1 MSKPTETTPA
11 DFLKDRTT
19 KFRLRMS
26 FLVGYYEDQF
36 YLEQEHQREIDVWFL
51 LRFPED
57 ETQAPWL
64 DYQIEECGST
74 FAHIR
79 PYFRAPGVDEF
90 CPRSRRLPAEGLRE
104 VFAWLDEVNLWEWQP
119 LDSLRRS
126 ANGMPSAVCASRDPL
141 AEAFYDLDPTL
152 LGGLTSESQVSWHLE
167 VSHGGRSFSQGFAV
181 QGAPAPTA
189 YAFEE
194 GAWSFPTCPQ
204 VPILPNH
211 LLFLT
216 NDPII
221 IGLAKHLLRL
231 LPEKKPRK
239 QVAEFDDGRGS
250 RYELDF
256 DRMVARKAAKNF
268 GLGLGPW
275 GFLPAKTQEVPMTEY
290 DRMRFWSI
298 LFDFKTTPQGF
309 RPAGSFDAITDREP
323 ILGEK
328 GRRWSGKI
336 CDGKNKWIF
345 PLRRTTDIE
354 DALFSRFCSAFESP
368 FAQGKANNIPGALPR
383 VNLPISRYVRGGIT
397 PSPLLVEHSL
407 SGDNLPLYN
416 DSPEER
422 LRRRVEKAEA
432 AAGSHVSD
440 DVVAA
445 AFMGHVPS
453 MLRLGWIWRDEAAR
467 LGSHE
472 AMVSVANHLYG
483 ISPDEPSSKLVWEG
497 NRVRRCG
504 EVVAAGLAS
513 DADGLG
519 RKYYETA
526 YKAGYRPAA
535 LGLGFLHEYG
545 IGVPRD
551 EAKAV
556 AYYKEYLGDLGDLID
571 ESQVF
576 ACAGLCS
583 LYRDAAVIRN
593 DSERDWLA
601 ALLEVYCDKK
611 AAQKARWKYD
621 QAGDEMA
628 RKDKE
633 YADALSRWDKLKE
646 KRRKQASG

>member
-1 MSKPTETTPA
+1 MT
-11 DFLKDRTT
+11 
-19 KFRLRMS
+19 
-26 FLVGYYEDQF
+26 FLVGWYEDQF
-36 YLEQEHQREIDVWFL
+36 YIEQEGQREIDVLFL

-64 DYQIEECGST
+64 DYQIEECGS
-74 FAHIR
+74 ALAQIR

-119 LDSLRRS
+119 LDSLQVS
-126 ANGMPSAVCASRDPL
+126 ANGTPAAVSASRSPL

-152 LGGLTSESQVSWHLE
+152 CENMTSESQVGWHLK
-167 VSHGGRSFSQGFAV
+167 VSRGGRSFSQGFAV

-221 IGLAKHLLRL
+221 IGLAKRLLRL
-231 LPEKKPRK
+231 LPKKKPRK
-239 QVAEFDDGRGS
+239 QVAEFDDGRGV

-256 DRMVARKAAKNF
+256 DRMVARKVAKNY
-268 GLGLGPW
+268 GWRLGSW
-275 GFLPAKTQEVPMTEY
+275 GFLPAKTEEVAMTEY
-290 DRMRFWSI
+290 ARMRFWSV

-309 RPAGSFDAITDREP
+309 RPAGLFDTISDREP
-323 ILGEK
+323 NLGEK

-345 PLRRTTDIE
+345 PLQRTADI
-354 DALFSRFCSAFESP
+354 DDTLFGRFCCAFESP
-368 FAQGKANNIPGALPR
+368 FAQGKANNIFGPLPH
-383 VNLPISRYVRGGIT
+383 VDLPVSRHVPGGIA
-397 PSPLLVEHSL
+397 PSPLPVEHSL
-407 SGDNLPLYN
+407 PGDDFPLYT
-416 DSPEER
+416 DTPEER
-422 LRRRVEKAEA
+422 LRLRVEKAE
-432 AAGSHVSD
+432 GRTYVTDNVH
-440 DVVAA
+440 AA

-453 MLRLGWIWRDEAAR
+453 MLRLDWIWQDEAAR

-472 AMVSVANHLYG
+472 AMVSVANLLYG
-483 ISPDEPSSKLVWEG
+483 ISPDKPSSKLELEG
-497 NRVRRCG
+497 NRVRRCE

-526 YKAGYRPAA
+526 YMAGYRPAA

-556 AYYKEYLGDLGDLID
+556 AYYKEYLGELGELID

-576 ACAGLCS
+576 ACAQLRGL
-583 LYRDAAVIRN
+583 YNGHQAAASVRN
-593 DSERDWLA
+593 YSERDWLA
-601 ALLEVYCDKK
+601 ALFGVYWGKK
-611 AAQKARWKYD
+611 AAQEARWEYD
-621 QAGDEMA
+621 YAGDEMA
-628 RKDKE
+628 RKDKD
-633 YADALSRWDKLKE
+633 YADALSRWVALKE
-646 KRRKQASG
+646 KRRKEASG

>member
-1 MSKPTETTPA
+1 MSKPSETLPA
-11 DFLKDRTT
+11 DFLTDRTT

-26 FLVGYYEDQF
+26 FLVGWYEDQF
-36 YLEQEHQREIDVWFL
+36 YAEQEGQREIVVLFL

-57 ETQAPWL
+57 ETQPPWL
-64 DYQIEECGST
+64 DYQIEECGNT
-74 FAHIR
+74 FALIR

-119 LDSLRRS
+119 LDSLDRS
-126 ANGMPSAVCASRDPL
+126 ANGAPAAARASRYPL

-152 LGGLTSESQVSWHLE
+152 CLNMTSESQVFWHLE
-167 VSHGGRSFSQGFAV
+167 VSRGGRSFSQGLAV

-221 IGLAKHLLRL
+221 IGLAKRLLRL

-256 DRMVARKAAKNF
+256 DRMVARKVAKNF

-275 GFLPAKTQEVPMTEY
+275 GFLPAKTEEVPMTEY
-290 DRMRFWSI
+290 DRMGFWSI

-309 RPAGSFDAITDREP
+309 QPAGLFDTITDREP
-323 ILGEK
+323 NPGEK
-328 GRRWSGKI
+328 GRRWFGKI
-336 CDGKNKWIF
+336 CDGKTKWTF
-345 PLRRTTDIE
+345 PLRRTTDI
-354 DALFSRFCSAFESP
+354 DDTLFSRFCSAFESP
-368 FAQGKANNIPGALPR
+368 FAQRTANNISGPLPH
-383 VNLPISRYVRGGIT
+383 VDLPVSRYVRGGIT
-397 PSPLLVEHSL
+397 PWPLPVEPSL
-407 SGDNLPLYN
+407 PDYLPLYEGP
-416 DSPEER
+416 PEER
-422 LRRRVEKAEA
+422 LRLRVAEA
-432 AAGSHVSD
+432 EARPASSGVLA
-440 DVVAA
+440 AA

-453 MLRLGWIWRDEAAR
+453 MLRLGWIWHDEAAR

-472 AMVSVANHLYG
+472 AMVAVANHLYG
-483 ISPDEPSSKLVWEG
+483 ISPDKPSSKLELEG
-497 NRVRRCG
+497 NRVRRCE

-513 DADGLG
+513 DANGLG

-535 LGLGFLHEYG
+535 LGLGFLHEHG

-576 ACAGLCS
+576 ACSGLRC
-583 LYRDAAVIRN
+583 LYRDSAASRN
-593 DSERDWLA
+593 DSEHDWLA
-601 ALLEVYCDKK
+601 ALLEVYWDKK
-611 AAQKARWKYD
+611 AAQQARWEHD

-646 KRRKQASG
+646 KRRKEASG